1 MPDTY
6 TFTVTTDGF
15 IQIMG
20 SNRVILM
27 EDVTTQT
34 HGVNARQCAHQII
47 ESRLYNFHPS
57 LLQELRAS
65 STPCLFCN
73 AMCSQVIPQ
82 LNICEVDA
90 ETHQYTFHVM
100 MCPTCM
106 CINCENQAMAAMEDM
121 RTSVQ
126 HLFESPEASTHPD
139 TTAAEEYHG
148 QGNTYPLNDD
158 EEEGNTYPLNDE
170 EEEEEVPMDQLGRA
184 CMEAIRA
191 TPY

>member
-15 IQIMG
+15 IQIMD
-20 SNRVILM
+20 SNRLIFM
-27 EDVTTQT
+27 EAATTQT
-34 HGVNARQCAHQII
+34 HGVDARQCAGQII
-47 ESRLYNFHPS
+47 ESRLCYFYPS
-57 LLQELRAS
+57 LLQELTSS
-65 STPCLFCN
+65 STPCQFCD

-100 MCPTCM
+100 MCPTCT
-106 CINCENQAMAAMEDM
+106 CNNCEIAAMAAMEDM

-126 HLFESPEASTHPD
+126 HLFDSPEASTQPD

-148 QGNTYPLNDD
+148 QGNNYPLND
-158 EEEGNTYPLNDE
+158 DE

>member
-15 IQIMG
+15 IQIMD
-20 SNRVILM
+20 STRLIYM
-27 EDVTTQT
+27 EPVTTQT
-34 HGVNARQCAHQII
+34 HGVDARQCAHQII
-47 ESRLYNFHPS
+47 ERRLYDFYPA
-57 LLQELRAS
+57 LLQELTSS
-65 STPCLFCN
+65 STPCQFCN
-73 AMCSQVIPQ
+73 ATCSHVIPQ

-100 MCPTCM
+100 MCPTCT
-106 CINCENQAMAAMEDM
+106 CNNCEIAAMAAMEDM

-126 HLFESPEASTHPD
+126 HLFESPEASTQPD

-158 EEEGNTYPLNDE
+158 EEE
-170 EEEEEVPMDQLGRA
+170 EEEEVPMDQLARA

>member
-15 IQIMG
+15 IQIMD
-20 SNRVILM
+20 STRLIFM
-27 EDVTTQT
+27 EAVTTQT
-34 HGVNARQCAHQII
+34 HGVDARQCAHQTI
-47 ESRLYNFHPS
+47 ESRLYDFYPA
-57 LLQELRAS
+57 LLQELRYS
-65 STPCLFCN
+65 STPCQFCN
-73 AMCSQVIPQ
+73 ATCSQVIPQ

-100 MCPTCM
+100 MCPVCM
-106 CINCENQAMAAMEDM
+106 CINCEIAAMAAMEDM

-126 HLFESPEASTHPD
+126 HLFESPEASTQPD

-158 EEEGNTYPLNDE
+158 EEEE
-170 EEEEEVPMDQLGRA
+170 EDMEGPMDQLGRA
-184 CMEAIRA
+184 CMEAIVA
-191 TPY
+191 TPH